1 MLGDDLYCHE
11 PFCRAVLNKEL
22 EFILVCKPDSHKTLY
37 EWVDDLDRNGVVRTV
52 ERKRWT
58 GKRHEIDTYRYVNA
72 VPLRNADDALV
83 VNWCELTTRTEDGQE
98 LYHNAFAGS
107 LAIDDANVMDVV
119 ASGRARWK
127 IENENNNTLKT
138 KGYHFE
144 HNFGHGQQFL
154 SALPATLI
162 LLAYLVH
169 TLLDLMDGKFCLLRQ
184 KLPSRKRVFDDMKA
198 LTTYLCFDSW
208 ERLLDFMLKGWSHF
222 PENQVVH
229 PLKSEFG

>member
-98 LYHNAFAGS
+98 LYHNTFA
-107 LAIDDANVMDVV
+107 
-119 ASGRARWK
+119 
-127 IENENNNTLKT
+127 
-138 KGYHFE
+138 
-144 HNFGHGQQFL
+144 
-154 SALPATLI
+154 
-162 LLAYLVH
+162 
-169 TLLDLMDGKFCLLRQ
+169 
-184 KLPSRKRVFDDMKA
+184 
-198 LTTYLCFDSW
+198 
-208 ERLLDFMLKGWSHF
+208 RLLGD
-222 PENQVVH
+222 
-229 PLKSEFG
+229 